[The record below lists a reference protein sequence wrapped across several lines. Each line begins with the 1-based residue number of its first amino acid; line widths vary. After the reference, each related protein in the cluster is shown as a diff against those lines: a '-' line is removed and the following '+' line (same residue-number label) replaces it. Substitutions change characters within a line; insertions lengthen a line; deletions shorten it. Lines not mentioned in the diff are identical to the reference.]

1 MLASMKMQTTE
12 EYADICVRVPISRA
26 EDVRGAIEKILALI
40 EPSPA
45 AVAQEQEWYRVEE
58 VFPEGIR
65 PGEVLAG
72 VRYREGLTQTRLA
85 AMIGVKPSH
94 ISEMEKGKRPIGK
107 EMALRLSKAL
117 NIGHKVFLSR

>member
-1 MLASMKMQTTE
+1 MKVQTTE
-12 EYADICVRVPISRA
+12 EYADICVRVPLARA

-40 EPSPA
+40 EPSSA
-45 AVAQEQEWYRVEE
+45 EAEEKEWYSVED

-72 VRYREGLTQTRLA
+72 VRYREGLTQARLA
-85 AMIGVKPSH
+85 AMIGVKPHH

-117 NIGHKVFLSR
+117 NIGPKVFLPR